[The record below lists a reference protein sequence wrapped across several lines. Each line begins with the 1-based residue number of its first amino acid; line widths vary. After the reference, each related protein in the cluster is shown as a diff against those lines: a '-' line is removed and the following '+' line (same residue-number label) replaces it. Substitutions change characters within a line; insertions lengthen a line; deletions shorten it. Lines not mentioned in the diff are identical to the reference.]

1 MTGVVLERYLQ
12 QCKTSVEE
20 VMASHLKER
29 FELAPQLY
37 EAISYSV
44 FAGGKRLRPVL
55 AYAAAQ
61 ACGSNRGVADRAA
74 CALEFIH
81 TYSLIHDDLPAM
93 DDDDLRRGKP
103 TCHKVFGEDVA
114 ILAGD
119 ALQALAFQV
128 LSEDSSSGPR
138 EQLKMIN
145 ILGRASGYRG
155 MIGGQAIDLASEG
168 QRRSLEQLE
177 QMHSLKT
184 GALIRASVQLG
195 ALNVDGVTDQQL
207 KQLDLYAAQI
217 GLAFQIK
224 DDILDIEADTETLG
238 KPQGADLAKQKA
250 TYPALLGLEQAKEK
264 MMSCYQQAIAAL
276 ESFGDD
282 AEYLRLLAE
291 HFIKRKY

>member
-1 MTGVVLERYLQ
+1 MVLERYLQ

>member
-1 MTGVVLERYLQ
+1 
-12 QCKTSVEE
+12 
-20 VMASHLKER
+20 
-29 FELAPQLY
+29 
-37 EAISYSV
+37 
-44 FAGGKRLRPVL
+44 
-55 AYAAAQ
+55 
-61 ACGSNRGVADRAA
+61 
-74 CALEFIH
+74 
-81 TYSLIHDDLPAM
+81 
-93 DDDDLRRGKP
+93 
-103 TCHKVFGEDVA
+103 
-114 ILAGD
+114 
-119 ALQALAFQV
+119 
-128 LSEDSSSGPR
+128 
-138 EQLKMIN
+138 
-145 ILGRASGYRG
+145 ASGYRG

>member
-1 MTGVVLERYLQ
+1 MLERYLQ

-20 VMASHLKER
+20 VMDSYLKER
-29 FELAPQLY
+29 FELAPPLY
-37 EAISYSV
+37 DAISYSV

-61 ACGSNRGVADRAA
+61 ACGSDRRVADQTA
-74 CALEFIH
+74 CAVEFIH

-119 ALQALAFQV
+119 ALNTLAFQV
-128 LSEDSSSGPR
+128 LSEGSSPAPST
-138 EQLKMIN
+138 QLRMIH
-145 ILGRASGYRG
+145 LLSRASGYMG
-155 MIGGQAIDLASEG
+155 MIGGQAFDLASEG
-168 QRRSLEQLE
+168 QEINLAQLE

-195 ALNVDGVTDQQL
+195 ALNVEGVTDQQL
-207 KQLDLYAAQI
+207 HRLDLYAAQI

-224 DDILDIEADTETLG
+224 DDILDIEGDTETLG
-238 KPQGADLAKQKA
+238 KTQGADLAKQKA
-250 TYPALLGLEQAKEK
+250 TYPALLGLEQAKQK
-264 MMSCYQQAIAAL
+264 MMGCYRKAL
-276 ESFGDD
+276 EVLEPFGDD
-282 AEYLRLLAE
+282 AEYLRLLAGY
-291 HFIKRKY
+291 FIERKY

>member
-195 ALNVDGVTDQQL
+195 ALNVDGVSDQQL
-207 KQLDLYAAQI
+207 QQLDLYAAQI

>member
-12 QCKTSVEE
+12 QCKVSVEE
-20 VMASHLKER
+20 AMACYLKER

-37 EAISYSV
+37 EAISYSA

-61 ACGSNRGVADRAA
+61 ACGSDRGVADRAA

-119 ALQALAFQV
+119 ALQTLAFQV

-145 ILGRASGYRG
+145 ILSRASGYRG

-168 QRRSLEQLE
+168 QQRSLEQLE

-195 ALNVDGVTDQQL
+195 ALNVDGVTDRQL
-207 KQLDLYAAQI
+207 QQLDLYAAQI

-264 MMSCYQQAIAAL
+264 MTSCYQQAIDAL
-276 ESFGDD
+276 EPFGED
-282 AEYLRLLAE
+282 AKYLRLLAE
-291 HFIKRKY
+291 HFIERKY

>member
-12 QCKTSVEE
+12 QCKVSVEE
-20 VMASHLKER
+20 AMASYLKER
-29 FELAPQLY
+29 FASAPQLY

-61 ACGSNRGVADRAA
+61 ACGSDRGVADRAA

-119 ALQALAFQV
+119 ALQTLAFQV
-128 LSEDSSSGPR
+128 LSEDSSSR
-138 EQLKMIN
+138 HQEQLKMIN
-145 ILGRASGYRG
+145 ILSRASGYRG

-168 QRRSLEQLE
+168 QKRSLEQLE

-195 ALNVDGVTDQQL
+195 ALNVNGVTDQQL
-207 KQLDLYAAQI
+207 QQLDLYAAQI

-264 MMSCYQQAIAAL
+264 MMNCYQQAIAAL
-276 ESFGDD
+276 ESFGGD

-291 HFIKRKY
+291 HFIERKY